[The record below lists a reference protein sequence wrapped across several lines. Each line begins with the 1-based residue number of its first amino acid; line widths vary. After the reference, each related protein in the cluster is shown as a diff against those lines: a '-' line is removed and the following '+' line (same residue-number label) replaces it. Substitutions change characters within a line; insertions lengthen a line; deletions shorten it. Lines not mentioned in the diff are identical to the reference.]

1 MEKLEDLFNQYSGPF
16 RRDIDSIV
24 RISDSLIEFRCTID
38 LAMFDISLC
47 RIIRLDRHGRRQV
60 FVDPLYF
67 LQRKDDPKQAPK
79 KVLHLGQVEKLIE
92 LLETGKLEPDDVFL
106 FGMDYEEAQADEG
119 EEDPGEDQSGDAGGE
134 QSDAPSE
141 PGEDQP

>member
-1 MEKLEDLFNQYSGPF
+1 MTGTGGGKSLLIHCIFCSGKMIP
-16 RRDIDSIV
+16 R
-24 RISDSLIEFRCTID
+24 
-38 LAMFDISLC
+38 
-47 RIIRLDRHGRRQV
+47 
-60 FVDPLYF
+60 
-67 LQRKDDPKQAPK
+67 
-79 KVLHLGQVEKLIE
+79 E